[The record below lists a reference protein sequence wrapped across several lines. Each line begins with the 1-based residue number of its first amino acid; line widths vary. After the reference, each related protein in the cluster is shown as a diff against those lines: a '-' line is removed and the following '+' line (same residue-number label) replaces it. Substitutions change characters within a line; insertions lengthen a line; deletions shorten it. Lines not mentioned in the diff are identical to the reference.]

1 MMFDVDTHLV
11 LSIDVEGLLDVFLRG
26 LLGREPVAS
35 GVGVAFEEASDS
47 VDYCIVFHA
56 D

>member
-1 MMFDVDTHLV
+1 VFDVDAHVVLAVVAKDLV
-11 LSIDVEGLLDVFLRG
+11 DVFLRG

-35 GVGVAFEEASDS
+35 GVGVAFVEASDS